1 MSYHI
6 LHQFDEQW
14 LADLRQETDGQKR
27 KGRPDSFSDGRERVW
42 SAGVNRRESR
52 RWKAVAAGVILA
64 TFALL
69 FSIEAGRRAEFL
81 EQRVNALEQT
91 AKK

>member
-14 LADLRQETDGQKR
+14 LADLQQETDGQKR
-27 KGRPDSFSDGRERVW
+27 KGLADSFKDGRGHVR
-42 SAGVNRRESR
+42 SAGVAERDSR